1 MYQLFYRVIEL
12 GFHSECNNALN
23 IEREVEARRDE
34 NEINVD
40 FHV

>member
-1 MYQLFYRVIEL
+1 MYQLFYQVIEL
-12 GFHSECNNALN
+12 GFHSDCNNALN
-23 IEREVEARRDE
+23 IEREVKARRDE